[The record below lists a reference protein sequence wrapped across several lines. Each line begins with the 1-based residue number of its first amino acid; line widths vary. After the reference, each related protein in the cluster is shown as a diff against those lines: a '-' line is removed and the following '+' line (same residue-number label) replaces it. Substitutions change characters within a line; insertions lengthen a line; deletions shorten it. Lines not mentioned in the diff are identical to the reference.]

1 MSMPERYLRWSE
13 HPPRGKRQ
21 PLLWPVLVW
30 TVLAPKTLRPLNVF
44 QEAILGLLHTGERD
58 LKRLA
63 SLLEL
68 APDLVAFIIAKEL
81 QPRRYVDQQQRVTA
95 EGVKLLKGE
104 SDREPQLTLQYAFQ
118 DALFGQWL
126 PRLSSNLPEV
136 MQRESSEPD
145 RPEFLLNRDKGW
157 VDKPFMLPRKDWTA
171 PPDKKQVVQAW
182 RECQQ
187 ALLRSGQDD
196 AGFMADFSTED
207 IEFVGDEPIQAR
219 VWCDLY
225 INLDDPQPWLIS
237 DPWRL
242 TPAAKWLREPLQKN
256 LSRFPQLAER
266 ISKLLPHEGS
276 SKMNAVD
283 WLAQLELDV
292 ELKLAAM
299 PHLNK
304 PEHALLREH
313 LGRVMRQRDR
323 LEQQERI
330 QQEEL
335 TSLAQE
341 CASLLEATVKWLLER
356 WPVKADDWPRAQWSR
371 QQSSELLSQLPL
383 RAGLSQDVIRILSGQ
398 EARVVRLAVMHKDRA
413 FKALLFGAL
422 LCTHEHAD
430 HPLRQLPASSLQ
442 WDRLLGLVDKRN
454 KGSHASGQSMKHDEM
469 REMAD
474 FAIAWQEQF
483 KPYY

>member
-81 QPRRYVDQQQRVTA
+81 QPRRYVDQQQRVTV
-95 EGVKLLKGE
+95 EGVKLLKGD

-118 DALFGQWL
+118 DAVFGQWL
-126 PRLSSNLPEV
+126 PRLSNNLPEV
-136 MQRESSEPD
+136 MPRESSRPD
-145 RPEFLLNRDKGW
+145 RPEFLFNRDTGRPE
-157 VDKPFMLPRKDWTA
+157 KPFMLPRKGWPA
-171 PPDKKQVVQAW
+171 PPDKKQVLKAW

-187 ALLRSGQDD
+187 ALMRAGQDD
-196 AGFMADFSTED
+196 AGFMADFSSED
-207 IEFVGDEPIQAR
+207 IEFVSDKPIPAR
-219 VWCDLY
+219 VWCELY

-237 DPWRL
+237 DPWQL
-242 TPAAKWLREPLQKN
+242 TPAVKWLREPLQKD
-256 LSRFPQLAER
+256 LARFPKLAER
-266 ISKLLPHEGS
+266 IRKLLPDDSS
-276 SKMNAVD
+276 SKMNAID
-283 WLAQLELDV
+283 WLAQLELQV

-341 CASLLEATVKWLLER
+341 CASLLEAIVKWLLER
-356 WPVKADDWPRAQWSR
+356 WPVEAGGWPRTQWSR

-398 EARVVRLAVMHKDRA
+398 EARVVRLAVMHKDRP

-422 LCTHEHAD
+422 WCTHDHAD
-430 HPLRQLPASSLQ
+430 HPLRQLSASSLQ
-442 WDRLLGLVDKRN
+442 WDRVLGLVDKRN
-454 KGSHASGQSMKHDEM
+454 KGSHASGQSMERHEIV
-469 REMAD
+469 EMAD
-474 FAIAWQEQF
+474 FTIAWQEQF